1 MQGVEGTGG
10 DDGDGGGVALDAG
23 ISTVAGG
30 RWVAGCKDGEV
41 EANDA
46 VLRESGAVT
55 VVANPAVATR
65 RVAVACA
72 PRVAPSGGSVV
83 RPPRGLERRRQHGRM
98 DLTLTQ
104 AAAERRGEGGG
115 LDQTGR
121 GKVKVIG

>member
-30 RWVAGCKDGEV
+30 RWAAGCKDGEV

-55 VVANPAVATR
+55 VVANLVAAARRAAVA
-65 RVAVACA
+65 AA
-72 PRVAPSGGSVV
+72 PASAPVPAAHWHGHGQLC
-83 RPPRGLERRRQHGRM
+83 GAGYGRRRCARRQGR
-98 DLTLTQ
+98 
-104 AAAERRGEGGG
+104 ANG
-115 LDQTGR
+115 
-121 GKVKVIG
+121 

>member
-41 EANDA
+41 EANNA

-55 VVANPAVATR
+55 VVATR
-65 RVAVACA
+65 RAAVACA
-72 PRVAPSGGSVV
+72 PRAAPSGGSVV
-83 RPPRGLERRRQHGRM
+83 RPPRGLERRQQHGRM

-104 AAAERRGEGGG
+104 VAAERRGEGAA
-115 LDQTGR
+115 
-121 GKVKVIG
+121 